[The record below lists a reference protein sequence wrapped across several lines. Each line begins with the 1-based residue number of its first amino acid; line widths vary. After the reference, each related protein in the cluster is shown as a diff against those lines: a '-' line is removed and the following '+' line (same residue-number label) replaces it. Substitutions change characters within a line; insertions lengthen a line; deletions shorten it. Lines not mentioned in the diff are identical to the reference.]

1 MKRLLLLLTIC
12 ISSISFGQSKKRQIE
27 ILIVSNDSIQSL
39 LEKER
44 EAHSTSNK
52 TFTNQILE
60 FNNQISSLILK
71 SGTQKS
77 RIINLESQLKVKEQ
91 ENLTQKNTI
100 DNLNSQLKNKTDSLL
115 ILEAEL
121 LNYRPKPKPKKPEI
135 VEDIKSGFKTV
146 KIGGQVWMAENLN
159 VSTFRNGDPIPQ
171 ARTEEEWKKLGENKQ
186 AAWCYYDYDPANGKK
201 YGKLYNYYATR
212 DSKGLAPNGWHIPK
226 DSEWETLLNHLDLDE
241 GKKMKSK
248 SGWNTWKSDI
258 TCSNCKNWNAE
269 YRSKTA
275 CHVCKDTR
283 VNGKKT
289 NSGNGT
295 NSSGFSGLPGGF
307 SNPYVGSKIGEK
319 GMWWSSSYDR
329 NGRAVYFGLRYEYD
343 FCESRPVY
351 NLQWGYS
358 VRCIKD

>member
-1 MKRLLLLLTIC
+1 MKTTLLFLSFFLSVNL
-12 ISSISFGQSKKRQIE
+12 FGQSKKRQIE
-27 ILIVSNDSIQSL
+27 MLIVSKDSIQSL
-39 LEKER
+39 LDKER

-52 TFTNQILE
+52 NFINQILE

-77 RIINLESQLKVKEQ
+77 RITNLESQLKDKEQ

-115 ILEAEL
+115 ILEEEL

-171 ARTEEEWKKLGENKQ
+171 ARTKEEWEKAGENKQ
-186 AAWCYYDYDPANGKK
+186 AAWCYYDNNPANGKK
-201 YGKLYNYYATR
+201 YGKLYNHYATSDPR
-212 DSKGLAPNGWHIPK
+212 GLAPNGWHIPT
-226 DSEWETLLNHLDLDE
+226 DSEWKTLLNHLGGFLDA

-248 SGWNTWKSDI
+248 SGWDTWKSDI

-307 SNPYVGSKIGEK
+307 SNPLVGKIGEW
-319 GMWWSSSYDR
+319 GMWWSSSYDSR
-329 NGRAVYFGLRYEYD
+329 GRPEYFILSYDYD
-343 FCESRPVY
+343 FCEDRSTRASV
-351 NLQWGYS
+351 GTS
-358 VRCIKD
+358 VRCVKD